1 MRVNPNH
8 ASVIESVTFSLAD
21 NVSDEEFL
29 AAAEE
34 SNKYLRGCNGFVGRQ
49 ISKNAD
55 GSLWL
60 DLVFWE
66 SMDAALAAA
75 ARFNESP
82 HITRFNS
89 ALKRGSVTI
98 SHFTIKANV
107 RPSAT

>member
-1 MRVNPNH
+1 LS

-34 SNKYLRGCNGFVGRQ
+34 PNKYLRCCNGFVGRQ
-49 ISKNAD
+49 ISNAD

-98 SHFTIKANV
+98 SHFTIQANV